1 VGANYCLDR
10 IYQGGEAYCIH
21 NPASGR
27 ELTLPHS
34 VVKAPARRKIVVAG
48 AGPAGL
54 EAARVSAERGH
65 EVIVLEASGK
75 PGGQLRLAAQTPRR
89 REMLGIVDW
98 RVEQC
103 QKLGVRFEF
112 DTWADVE
119 AVTGRQPDVVF
130 VATGGVPHADVLK
143 TGNDLVVSAWD
154 ILSGQ
159 VKPGV
164 DVLLY
169 DDAGDHTALQAAE
182 VIAAAGGRVE
192 IVTPDRTFAPEIMAM
207 NLVPYMRS
215 LQRSNVT
222 FTVTYRLSS
231 VALDGNRLRA
241 TLGSDYGA
249 VQQHRIVDQV
259 VVNHGTLPA
268 DDLYFELKPLS
279 RNLGAVDYAALL
291 EGAEQ
296 PALRNPDG
304 RFDLYRLGDAI
315 AARNV
320 HAAIYDAARL
330 AKDI

>member
-1 VGANYCLDR
+1 
-10 IYQGGEAYCIH
+10 
-21 NPASGR
+21 
-27 ELTLPHS
+27 
-34 VVKAPARRKIVVAG
+34 
-48 AGPAGL
+48 
-54 EAARVSAERGH
+54 
-65 EVIVLEASGK
+65 
-75 PGGQLRLAAQTPRR
+75 
-89 REMLGIVDW
+89 
-98 RVEQC
+98 
-103 QKLGVRFEF
+103 
-112 DTWADVE
+112 
-119 AVTGRQPDVVF
+119 VTAHKPDVVF
-130 VATGGVPHADVLK
+130 VATGGVPHTDVLK
-143 TGNDLVVSAWD
+143 RGNELAVSAWD

-159 VKPGV
+159 VKPGAE
-164 DVLLY
+164 VLLY

-182 VIAAAGGRVE
+182 VISAAGGRVE

-215 LQRSNVT
+215 LQTSNVT
-222 FTVTYRLSS
+222 FTVTYRLQS

-249 VQQHRIVDQV
+249 TQQDRIVDQV

-291 EGAEQ
+291 ASAEQ
-296 PALRNPDG
+296 ATLRNPDG
-304 RFDLYRLGDAI
+304 VFDLYRLGDAV